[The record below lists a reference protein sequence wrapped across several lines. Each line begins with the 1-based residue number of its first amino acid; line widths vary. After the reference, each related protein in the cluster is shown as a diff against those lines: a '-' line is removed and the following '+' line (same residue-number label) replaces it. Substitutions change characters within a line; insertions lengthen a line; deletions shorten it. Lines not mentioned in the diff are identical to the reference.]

1 LRWWILRESEP
12 IEVLEFEELRLQIA
26 DSLLKSYKQ
35 YLTKEENVSIAV
47 VKIHT

>member
-1 LRWWILRESEP
+1 LGESDR
-12 IEVLEFEELRLQIA
+12 IEVLELEELRLQIA
-26 DSLLKSYKQ
+26 DSLLKSYQQ